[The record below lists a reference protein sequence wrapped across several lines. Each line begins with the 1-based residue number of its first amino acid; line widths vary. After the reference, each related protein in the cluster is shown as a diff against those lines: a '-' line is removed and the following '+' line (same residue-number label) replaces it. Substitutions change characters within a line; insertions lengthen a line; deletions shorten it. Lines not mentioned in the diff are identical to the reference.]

1 MYRFALR
8 PKWIISHLLVAVLV
22 IAMVWACLWQLSR
35 RSDRQAQNERII
47 SRTATAEQPVQDVLS
62 ADLGLDETDDFE
74 YRRVTATGEWL
85 LDDEVLVR
93 NRPLDGAPGSW
104 ALTPL
109 RLDADTAILVNR
121 GWIPRRFGPDDDR
134 TEIAPPGGA
143 VTITGVLR
151 PTELRR
157 GLNVADPAEGVLSSV
172 ARPDIE
178 RLAQQIDVE
187 LLPMFVQL
195 ESHVPAVD
203 LPAPVPLPEL
213 NDGPHLSYATQW
225 GIFSLIAIVG
235 YPLILR
241 RVARGDAASVEE
253 VLPQA

>member
-8 PKWIISHLLVAVLV
+8 PKWIISHLLVAALV
-22 IAMVWACLWQLSR
+22 VAMLWACFWQLSR

-47 SRTATAEQPVQDVLS
+47 SRTATAEQPVQDVLDS
-62 ADLGLDETDDFE
+62 SLSLDATDEFE

-85 LDDEVLVR
+85 IDDEVLVR

-109 RLDADTAILVNR
+109 QLDDGTAVLVNR
-121 GWIPRRFGPDDDR
+121 GWIPRRYGPDDDR
-134 TEIAPPGGA
+134 SEIAPPAGA
-143 VTITGVLR
+143 VTIAGVLR

-157 GLNVADPAEGVLSSV
+157 GLNVADPADGVISSV
-172 ARPDIE
+172 ARPDIA
-178 RLAQQIDVE
+178 RLAQQIDIE

-195 ESHVPAVD
+195 ETHQPAVD

-213 NDGPHLSYATQW
+213 NDGPHLSYAAQW

-241 RVARGDAASVEE
+241 RVASGDARSLEE
-253 VLPQA
+253 VPD